1 MMLIDRFLSDEQD
14 PKAVEKVLGK
24 LNDMLTTNEELI
36 YLAVQK
42 KPAVNLLPDCIAV
55 STKRIFY
62 CEPANFGITMNF
74 KDISWKSIKEVSFKE
89 ELFGSKFICV
99 PQHGENI
106 ITEYIP
112 KVQARKLYQAA
123 YEQLEGFKEQQL
135 AAEADRRAQQPG
147 AASDRHSSATDIP
160 FIDIT
165 PSPAADYPSKN
176 TGRPDTDMG
185 TADAASTS
193 GSLFNPASPD
203 VAAGYKS
210 PFPPAAP
217 AGAAEASGY
226 DPSAAKLPPYV
237 SGGSASASAPVE
249 EPEDETTLKLR
260 KLKTLYDKQLIT
272 LEEYEA
278 KKADILDSF

>member
-1 MMLIDRFLSDEQD
+1 MNITERFLNDEQD

-24 LNDMLTTNEELI
+24 LSDMLVSGEELL

-42 KPAVNLLPDCIAV
+42 KPAVNLLPDCIVV
-55 STKRIFY
+55 SNKRIFY

-123 YEQLEGFKEQQL
+123 YEQLEAFKEQQRN
-135 AAEADRRAQQPG
+135 AELEERRAAGQQQQPQQPLVITEVPVQE
-147 AASDRHSSATDIP
+147 SIP
-160 FIDIT
+160 EPEPVVYI
-165 PSPAADYPSKN
+165 PAPE
-176 TGRPDTDMG
+176 PI
-185 TADAASTS
+185 
-193 GSLFNPASPD
+193 P
-203 VAAGYKS
+203 
-210 PFPPAAP
+210 
-217 AGAAEASGY
+217 
-226 DPSAAKLPPYV
+226 
-237 SGGSASASAPVE
+237 

-272 LEEYEA
+272 QEEYEA
-278 KKADILDSF
+278 KKASILADL

>member
-1 MMLIDRFLSDEQD
+1 MILIDRFLSDEQD

-24 LNDMLTTNEELI
+24 LNDMLTSNEELI

-55 STKRIFY
+55 SNKRIFY

-123 YEQLEGFKEQQL
+123 YEQLEGFKEQQRL
-135 AAEADRRAQQPG
+135 TELEDKRSHQPVSTLELPVQEVIAEEIQA
-147 AASDRHSSATDIP
+147 IP
-160 FIDIT
+160 FTVVT
-165 PSPAADYPSKN
+165 PI
-176 TGRPDTDMG
+176 
-185 TADAASTS
+185 
-193 GSLFNPASPD
+193 
-203 VAAGYKS
+203 
-210 PFPPAAP
+210 
-217 AGAAEASGY
+217 
-226 DPSAAKLPPYV
+226 
-237 SGGSASASAPVE
+237 E
-249 EPEDETTLKLR
+249 EQEDETTLKLR

-272 LEEYEA
+272 QDEYEA

>member
-1 MMLIDRFLSDEQD
+1 MILIDRFLSDEQD

-24 LNDMLTTNEELI
+24 LNDMLTSNEELI

-42 KPAVNLLPDCIAV
+42 KPAMNLLPDCIAV
-55 STKRIFY
+55 SNKRIFY

-99 PQHGENI
+99 PQQGENI
-106 ITEYIP
+106 VTEYIP

-123 YEQLEGFKEQQL
+123 YEQLEGFKEQL
-135 AAEADRRAQQPG
+135 RLAEADERRPLSTVAPMELPVPVEE
-147 AASDRHSSATDIP
+147 TIP
-160 FIDIT
+160 LEIQAVPYT
-165 PSPAADYPSKN
+165 SPIA
-176 TGRPDTDMG
+176 
-185 TADAASTS
+185 
-193 GSLFNPASPD
+193 
-203 VAAGYKS
+203 
-210 PFPPAAP
+210 
-217 AGAAEASGY
+217 
-226 DPSAAKLPPYV
+226 
-237 SGGSASASAPVE
+237 VE

-272 LEEYEA
+272 QDEYEA

>member
-1 MMLIDRFLSDEQD
+1 MILIDRFLNDEQD

-55 STKRIFY
+55 SNKRIFY

-123 YEQLEGFKEQQL
+123 YEQLEGYKEQQQL
-135 AAEADRRAQQPG
+135 AEQEERRTQQP
-147 AASDRHSSATDIP
+147 AAIDIP
-160 FIDIT
+160 VQEII
-165 PSPAADYPSKN
+165 PAE
-176 TGRPDTDMG
+176 
-185 TADAASTS
+185 
-193 GSLFNPASPD
+193 L
-203 VAAGYKS
+203 
-210 PFPPAAP
+210 PAAP
-217 AGAAEASGY
+217 PVPAAAI
-226 DPSAAKLPPYV
+226 
-237 SGGSASASAPVE
+237 E
-249 EPEDETTLKLR
+249 EQEDETTLKLR

-272 LEEYEA
+272 QEEYEA

>member
-1 MMLIDRFLSDEQD
+1 MILIDRFLSDEQD

-24 LNDMLTTNEELI
+24 LNDMLTANEELI

-55 STKRIFY
+55 SNKRIFY

-123 YEQLEGFKEQQL
+123 YEQLESFKDLQRQ
-135 AAEADRRAQQPG
+135 AELEDKRAQQP
-147 AASDRHSSATDIP
+147 
-160 FIDIT
+160 
-165 PSPAADYPSKN
+165 
-176 TGRPDTDMG
+176 
-185 TADAASTS
+185 
-193 GSLFNPASPD
+193 
-203 VAAGYKS
+203 VAAVIPEPPVQENSIPENIAAAYT
-210 PFPPAAP
+210 PPAPLA
-217 AGAAEASGY
+217 
-226 DPSAAKLPPYV
+226 
-237 SGGSASASAPVE
+237 
-249 EPEDETTLKLR
+249 EPEDETTLRLR

-272 LEEYEA
+272 QDEYEA

>member
-1 MMLIDRFLSDEQD
+1 MILIDRFLSDEQD

-24 LNDMLTTNEELI
+24 LNDMLSTNEELI

-42 KPAVNLLPDCIAV
+42 RPAVNLLPDCIAV

-62 CEPANFGITMNF
+62 CVPANFGITMNF

-123 YEQLEGFKEQQL
+123 YEQLEAFKEAQGV
-135 AAEADRRAQQPG
+135 AEREEKRL
-147 AASDRHSSATDIP
+147 HT
-160 FIDIT
+160 
-165 PSPAADYPSKN
+165 SPAIEIPVPVVETTVADH
-176 TGRPDTDMG
+176 PD
-185 TADAASTS
+185 AEIHVSS
-193 GSLFNPASPD
+193 PATPI
-203 VAAGYKS
+203 
-210 PFPPAAP
+210 PAE
-217 AGAAEASGY
+217 EA
-226 DPSAAKLPPYV
+226 
-237 SGGSASASAPVE
+237 
-249 EPEDETTLKLR
+249 EDEMTLKLR

-272 LEEYEA
+272 QEEYEA

>member
-1 MMLIDRFLSDEQD
+1 MMIPDKFLIDEQD

-24 LNDMLTTNEELI
+24 LTDMLSSNEELI

-55 STKRIFY
+55 SNKRIFY

-106 ITEYIP
+106 VTEYIP

-123 YEQLEGFKEQQL
+123 YEQLENYRDAQVQ
-135 AAEADRRAQQPG
+135 AEEKRLSGSMEPVFNGAMEIEEAQVVE
-147 AASDRHSSATDIP
+147 
-160 FIDIT
+160 T
-165 PSPAADYPSKN
+165 PEPDEPAAATIPQ
-176 TGRPDTDMG
+176 
-185 TADAASTS
+185 
-193 GSLFNPASPD
+193 
-203 VAAGYKS
+203 
-210 PFPPAAP
+210 
-217 AGAAEASGY
+217 
-226 DPSAAKLPPYV
+226 V
-237 SGGSASASAPVE
+237 SPVE

-272 LEEYEA
+272 QEEYEA
-278 KKADILDSF
+278 KKASILDSF